1 MKSHADTLNRVTL
14 LVLSS
19 TEAIQE
25 FKSMAPSRPFTVG
38 PALDLGQLGFQCYSS
53 NGPIPQGDGAVMS
66 PQDLHFSGNNINP
79 DNMFD
84 DGTFV
89 VGRPSEAILDI
100 VQEGL
105 DHINAYLTDLVAHS
119 GQPPQQIIDQFLKQ
133 HARSNPTNDWNSY
146 SKYFTQHTEQELA
159 HLWNTGEFAGSVDST
174 PCKGTLNRL
183 PYSNQITAVTVHKKC
198 YELFKK
204 QYPAT
209 WQEILTKFKE
219 STQYTEIGK
228 TIAQWQQLF
237 NKYVK
242 QFTQS
247 VSFYTTGV

>member
-38 PALDLGQLGFQCYSS
+38 PALELGQLGFQCYSS

-66 PQDLHFSGNNINP
+66 PQDPHFSGDNIDP

-159 HLWNTGEFAGSVDST
+159 RLWNTGEFSGSVDST

-237 NKYVK
+237 NKSVK